1 MSPMRRLAIVA
12 GLASWALAMPVAWA
26 GSPSVWAVA
35 GAGNTVYLF
44 GSVHLLQPGDF
55 VLQGAPLA
63 AYEDAAAVYL
73 EVDMDDL
80 SPSELAAATTS
91 RAVDPQG
98 RTLEQLMGG
107 DAALARERAAKA
119 GIDLSTLD
127 HLEPWFAGLAVV
139 PMALSRDGY
148 TADAGVEKVVQDR
161 AAADG
166 KEILGLETLDQQLA
180 ALDSMELGVQREFL
194 LKALDDAQQPADAL
208 QRFLRSWQ
216 EGDDEALAAE
226 LATQSADMPD
236 LYRSLMVERNRS
248 WAAKISGLLGDS
260 RDYLVVVG
268 ALHLVGP
275 DGLPRMLQARGLSV
289 TRMEADPAH

>member
-1 MSPMRRLAIVA
+1 MRRLAIVA
-12 GLASWALAMPVAWA
+12 ALACWALAMPVAWA
-26 GSPSVWAVA
+26 GSPPVWAIA

-44 GSVHLLQPGDF
+44 GSIHLLKPGEF
-55 VLQGAPLA
+55 VLEGAPLA

-80 SPSELAAATTS
+80 SPSELAAATAS

-98 RTLEQLMGG
+98 RSLDQLMAG
-107 DAALARERAAKA
+107 DATLARQLAAKA
-119 GIDLSTLD
+119 GIDLAALD

-139 PMALSRDGY
+139 SMTLARDGY

-166 KEILGLETLDQQLA
+166 KETLGLETLDQQLA
-180 ALDSMELGVQREFL
+180 ALDSMEIGVQREFL

-226 LATQSADMPD
+226 LATEFAGMPD
-236 LYRSLMVERNRS
+236 LYRSLMVDRNRN
-248 WAAKISGLLGDS
+248 WAAKISGLLRDS

-289 TRMEADPAH
+289 TRMEAGPAH